1 MSSKKSI
8 ICIASNTSDFIFSD
22 IDFLANKYEVFVDVH
37 SWNNKKLTP
46 LFFIQ
51 QLFFLIKQIKKA
63 EAILIS
69 FGGYWSFLPTLVG
82 KWFNKPTYIILH
94 GTDCA
99 SIPPL
104 NYGSLRK
111 KMLRYFIKKSYQNA
125 TALLPVS
132 SSLVHIKNTYYS
144 DDKYSYQGFK
154 HFYPKL
160 NVDYFV
166 INNGLDVDFWN
177 IENYPEKNEKSFISV
192 FSDAQFILKGGD
204 IILEVAKFFPDY
216 SFYIVGCKM
225 PLSIGEV
232 PKNVSFLGKI
242 AKEELRSHYGK
253 AQFHFQL
260 SIFEGFGLALCEAML
275 CCCIPIVSSVNILPE
290 IVGENGFVL
299 DKRDVELLKKTL
311 ENAIALKDKKMMG
324 EKARNSIVKR
334 YSLKNREDKLI
345 SIIEKGKI

>member
-22 IDFLANKYEVFVDVH
+22 IDFLVNNYEVFVDVH

-132 SSLVHIKNTYYS
+132 TSLVHVKNTYYS
-144 DDKYSYQGFK
+144 DDEFSCQGFK

-160 NVDYFV
+160 NINYFV

-177 IENYPEKNEKSFISV
+177 IENHTEKNEKSFISV

-216 SFYIVGCKM
+216 SFYIAGCKT

-242 AKEELRSHYGK
+242 AKEELRSHYRK

-260 SIFEGFGLALCEAML
+260 SIFEGFGCALCEAML
-275 CCCIPIVSSVNILPE
+275 CGCIPIVSSVNQLPD
-290 IVGENGFVL
+290 IVGDSGYVL
-299 DKRDVELLKKTL
+299 LERNAVLLQEIIKKALASERKPELQNMARTQVLSRYTLVMRKKNL
-311 ENAIALKDKKMMG
+311 LSFL
-324 EKARNSIVKR
+324 RS
-334 YSLKNREDKLI
+334 
-345 SIIEKGKI
+345 